1 MAAPVRTGLAQQ
13 LTAAGKLGCVSRRR
27 GLVGVFLV
35 VPALIGA
42 GCSSSS
48 RTSAPVSTTVP
59 VVATTTSTIPGQDP
73 SAGCSA
79 RATRPATGTA
89 ARGITIAGV
98 VHPYLLSIPT
108 AYRPDTPTPLVL
120 AFHGFGDD
128 GKSFAAL
135 TRMPAEGGRRD
146 FIVVTPDGPNHTWQ
160 LTGTGTDA
168 AFVDAIVASVSKTLC
183 VDRHRVYAAGFSQGA
198 AFAIFYTCARPG
210 EIAAF
215 ATVAVDFQ
223 LGCQQPVP
231 YLAFHGTVDPA
242 VPYTNGAVGVSL
254 PGPVRGTLLN
264 MGDWAKLDQ
273 CGANPIRRMPSSEI
287 TVRTWVGCAAGT
299 TVQLYTI
306 IKGSHTWPGADPKAS
321 PLYTT
326 QQIDA
331 TALMLTFFA
340 AYHTSSG

>member
-1 MAAPVRTGLAQQ
+1 MA
-13 LTAAGKLGCVSRRR
+13 RRR
-27 GLVGVFLV
+27 APIGAYLLVLALV
-35 VPALIGA
+35 GA

-48 RTSAPVSTTVP
+48 KASTPVSTTVP
-59 VVATTTSTIPGQDP
+59 PVSTTTTTIPGQDP

-79 RATRPATGTA
+79 SRARPAAGTTA
-89 ARGITIAGV
+89 HHVTTAGV
-98 VHPYLLSIPT
+98 VHPYLLSVPT
-108 AYRPDTPTPLVL
+108 AYRPNTPTPLVL
-120 AFHGFGDD
+120 LFHGFDSD

-135 TRMPAEGGRRD
+135 TRMPEEGARRD
-146 FIVVTPDGPNHTWQ
+146 AIVVTPDGPNHTWQ
-160 LTGTGTDA
+160 LSGTGRDA
-168 AFVDAIVASVSKTLC
+168 AFVDAIVASVSSTTC
-183 VDRHRVYAAGFSQGA
+183 VDLRRVYAAGFSQGA

-210 EIAAF
+210 KIAAF

-223 LGCQQPVP
+223 LGCKQPVP

-242 VPYTNGAVGVSL
+242 VPYTDGAVGVSL

-264 MGDWAKLDQ
+264 MGDWAKLDK
-273 CGANPIRRMPSSEI
+273 CGASPTLRTRSSEI
-287 TVRTWVGCAAGT
+287 VVRTWPRCAGGT

-340 AYHTSSG
+340 AHHLPVSSS